1 MLLLQLWREIRERL
15 GDAAP
20 RLIMVGRSG
29 WENEAMLRFLE
40 RHPEL
45 VPVLENLAGRLSAV
59 TMQQLNA
66 AVDLDHQSPELVVRR
81 WRQEQ

>member
-1 MLLLQLWREIRERL
+1 MPVLN
-15 GDAAP
+15 AA
-20 RLIMVGRSG
+20 S
-29 WENEAMLRFLE
+29 LE

-45 VPVLENLAGRLSAV
+45 VPVLENLAGRLSAA

-81 WRQEQ
+81 WRQDH

>member
-1 MLLLQLWREIRERL
+1 MKTPFFAFGQTLPEYAVPVFN
-15 GDAAP
+15 AA
-20 RLIMVGRSG
+20 S
-29 WENEAMLRFLE
+29 LE

-45 VPVLENLAGRLSAV
+45 VPVLENLAGLLSAA

-81 WRQEQ
+81 WRQDH